1 MIASI
6 KEAIKKLEHK
16 NEILTKHIPNYERD
30 FVIPAKKHAHKLLT
44 QARDF
49 NKLVKSIKILNL

>member
-1 MIASI
+1 LSTMIESI

-16 NEILTKHIPNYERD
+16 NGMLTKHIPNYERD
-30 FVIPAKKHAHKLLT
+30 FVIPAKKHAHRLLT

-49 NKLVKSIKILNL
+49 NKYVK